1 MPWYF
6 LLHST
11 VSYSLRMVSIRWQIC
26 KRARIF
32 FRSATAFVSFC
43 CSILVNW
50 CSFTQ
55 VAVILVFS
63 ESSLLSFVTTVFTFL
78 VYLCYLVFQLFS
90 HKNLYD
96 FRHADVQSVAYPSIV
111 AKRLHISER
120 RIPLASSSHLP
131 TDGVMDPAQLGARS
145 SEAALGKEE
154 EIEEPEMGLQT
165 SIILLIVVTTVCR
178 WFVSLIISN
187 SNCAK

>member
-1 MPWYF
+1 M
-6 LLHST
+6 
-11 VSYSLRMVSIRWQIC
+11 
-26 KRARIF
+26 
-32 FRSATAFVSFC
+32 
-43 CSILVNW
+43 
-50 CSFTQ
+50 
-55 VAVILVFS
+55 VFS

-131 TDGVMDPAQLGARS
+131 TDGVMDAQLGARS

-178 WFVSLIISN
+178 WFVSLIIPN